1 MLASTLA
8 VAAAGLLIGLLERRV
23 RLGERAVRAIGRTIV
38 TLVALVAIGGA
49 VTAVVERTT
58 ISHFVSHRW
67 TVFKS
72 TRDSPDQPGLRLGT
86 AYADQRYDYWR
97 VALDNF
103 TSHPILGSGAGSFE
117 RVYIAQRRLRFY
129 SRFAHD
135 IWLRFLSD
143 LGVVGLTLAV
153 GVAAALAAG
162 LVRAARRSAGLHREL
177 IAASA
182 AAAGFFLLGSSFD
195 WFDEMPALV
204 GPGLGLPLIA
214 LAIRAPGAGPPGR
227 PRVSIGVR
235 RLGLLGG
242 TALGLAAFVALA
254 LPYLAVRYVDLA
266 STVWAR
272 SPQQAYLDLARARSV
287 NPLSANPDLVEGTI
301 ALQLHDAA
309 RARRAFVH
317 AISTEDTWY
326 PHLELAL
333 LDAQAGGFGAAA
345 AELGRAARLDA
356 SDPVLVKARA
366 LLATRRR
373 VNPLSFNREILDQ
386 TIFKRSPR
394 H

>member
-1 MLASTLA
+1 
-8 VAAAGLLIGLLERRV
+8 
-23 RLGERAVRAIGRTIV
+23 
-38 TLVALVAIGGA
+38 
-49 VTAVVERTT
+49 VVERTT

-97 VALDNF
+97 VALDDF
-103 TSHPILGSGAGSFE
+103 TSHPILGSGAGGFE
-117 RVYIAQRRLRFY
+117 RVYISQRRLRFY
-129 SRFAHD
+129 SRFTHD

-143 LGVVGLTLAV
+143 LGVVGLTLLIAV
-153 GVAAALAAG
+153 VAALTAG
-162 LVRAARRSAGLHREL
+162 LVRAARRTAGLHREL

-182 AAAGFFLLGSSFD
+182 ATAGFFLLGSSFD
-195 WFDEMPALV
+195 WFDEMPALA
-204 GPGLGLPLIA
+204 GPAFSLPLIA
-214 LAIRAPGAGPPGR
+214 LGIGKPGAGPR
-227 PRVSIGVR
+227 MPRVSIGVR
-235 RLGLLGG
+235 RLGLAGAA
-242 TALGLAAFVALA
+242 ALGLAALTALA
-254 LPYLAVRYVDLA
+254 LPYLAVRYVDAA

-272 SPQQAYLDLARARSV
+272 SPQQAYLDLDRARSV

-309 RARRAFVH
+309 RARRAFAH
-317 AISTEDTWY
+317 AISIEDTWY

-333 LDAQAGGFGAAA
+333 LDAQAGRFGAAE

-356 SDPVLVKARA
+356 SDPVIVKARG

-373 VNPLSFNREILDQ
+373 SDPLAFNGQILDQ
-386 TIFKRSPR
+386 TIFKRSGR
-394 H
+394 G